1 MAISAAAVKELR
13 EKTGIGMM
21 DCKKA
26 LEEANGDAGKAIE
39 LLRKRGMAA
48 ADKRAGRVAG
58 QGFVGSYIHT
68 DGKTGVLVEINC
80 ETDFVARNEDFRKL
94 GRNIAMQI
102 AAANPKWVTREEV
115 PAEMVTCERAIYA
128 DQVKGKP
135 ANITEKIIDGK
146 IEKFYEDTCLV
157 DQVYVKDSGYKI
169 KQLVKEFAGKV
180 GENIVIR
187 RFARFAVGEET
198 A

>member
-1 MAISAAAVKELR
+1 
-13 EKTGIGMM
+13 
-21 DCKKA
+21 
-26 LEEANGDAGKAIE
+26 
-39 LLRKRGMAA
+39 
-48 ADKRAGRVAG
+48 
-58 QGFVGSYIHT
+58 
-68 DGKTGVLVEINC
+68 
-80 ETDFVARNEDFRKL
+80 
-94 GRNIAMQI
+94 MQI
-102 AAANPKWVTREEV
+102 AAANPRWVTREEV
-115 PAEMVTCERAIYA
+115 PAETATRERAIYA

-135 ANITEKIIDGK
+135 ANITEKIVDGK
-146 IEKFYEDTCLV
+146 MEKFYEDTCLV